1 VAGRKPSS
9 PYAVSR
15 RDVAAA
21 DLDAFFEHQS
31 DPDAAHMA
39 AVPARDRDAF
49 VAHWAMILGNEV
61 VTKKTVVV
69 DGDVAGNVVSW
80 EQDGKRLVGYW
91 IGRAYWGRGVATSA
105 LSQFIGLLGMRPL
118 FAHVA
123 THHVASIRVLE
134 KCGFTVCAEAH
145 RVVDERGD
153 VEELTLKLQ
162 A

>member
-1 VAGRKPSS
+1 
-9 PYAVSR
+9 VSL
-15 RDVAAA
+15 RDVVAV

-31 DPDAAHMA
+31 DPDAARMA

-49 VAHWAMILGNEV
+49 VAHWAMVLGNQA
-61 VTKKTVVV
+61 VTKKTVLV

-80 EQDGKRLVGYW
+80 KQDGKRLVGYW

-105 LSQFIGLLGMRPL
+105 LSQFVEQIWTRPL

-123 THHVASIRVLE
+123 THNVGSIRVLE

-145 RVVDERGD
+145 RVADERGD
-153 VEELTLKLQ
+153 VEELTLKLE